1 MSDKICPNCNS
12 KINENSKFCPECGC
26 SLENQNEN
34 VNQEKKQD
42 FFSFTEDIASKI
54 QNKLD
59 NEDIFNTNEIKE
71 LIRNLDEESIN
82 KLLDKYGISPS
93 RIKFLT
99 LNKLFEKVDISKLK
113 EDLVEFGIIS
123 PDSDIE
129 TVKAEVIVE
138 EEDEETTTP
147 DEEEKEATEAEVVEE
162 SVEEVE
168 EPDEEDVVE
177 ESAEEVVEDEKETT
191 EEEVVEE
198 SAEEESPDDDETV
211 VSDEEVVEE
220 PDEEDVVEEESQDEE
235 GTAAPEE
242 DTTEEKPSDNPSIC
256 SECGFENRP
265 NVKFCTKCG
274 NKLI

>member
-162 SVEEVE
+162 SAEEVE

>member
-71 LIRNLDEESIN
+71 MIRNLDEESIN

-162 SVEEVE
+162 SAEEVVEEEKEATEEIVE
-168 EPDEEDVVE
+168 EPAEEDVVE
-177 ESAEEVVEDEKETT
+177 E
-191 EEEVVEE
+191 
-198 SAEEESPDDDETV
+198 ESPDDETV

-220 PDEEDVVEEESQDEE
+220 SAEEDVVEEESQDEE
-235 GTAAPEE
+235 ETAAPEE

>member
-71 LIRNLDEESIN
+71 MIRNLDEESIN

-113 EDLVEFGIIS
+113 EDLIEFGIIS

-147 DEEEKEATEAEVVEE
+147 DEEEKEATEE
-162 SVEEVE
+162 
-168 EPDEEDVVE
+168 VVE
-177 ESAEEVVEDEKETT
+177 ESAEEDVVEEESPDDETVVSDEEVVEEEIEST

-198 SAEEESPDDDETV
+198 SAEEESPDDETV

-220 PDEEDVVEEESQDEE
+220 PAEEDVVEEESQDEE
-235 GTAAPEE
+235 ETAAPEE

>member
-12 KINENSKFCPECGC
+12 KINESSKFCPECGC

-34 VNQEKKQD
+34 TGQEKKQD

-59 NEDIFNTNEIKE
+59 NEDIFNTNDIKE
-71 LIRNLDEESIN
+71 MIRNLDGEAIN

-99 LNKLFEKVDISKLK
+99 LNKLFDKVDISKLK
-113 EDLVEFGIIS
+113 EDLIEFGIIS

-138 EEDEETTTP
+138 DEDEETTTH
-147 DEEEKEATEAEVVEE
+147 DEDVVEEEKEATE
-162 SVEEVE
+162 
-168 EPDEEDVVE
+168 D
-177 ESAEEVVEDEKETT
+177 
-191 EEEVVEE
+191 
-198 SAEEESPDDDETV
+198 
-211 VSDEEVVEE
+211 EVVEE
-220 PDEEDVVEEESQDEE
+220 PAEKESLDDEETTAPDEDVVEEEKEV
-235 GTAAPEE
+235 
-242 DTTEEKPSDNPSIC
+242 TEEKPSDNSSIC

>member
-162 SVEEVE
+162 SAEEVE

-235 GTAAPEE
+235 ETAAPEE

>member
-1 MSDKICPNCNS
+1 MGQNMSDKICPNCNS
-12 KINENSKFCPECGC
+12 KINESSKFCPECGC

-34 VNQEKKQD
+34 MGQEKKQD

-54 QNKLD
+54 QNRLD

-71 LIRNLDEESIN
+71 MIRNLNEESIN

-99 LNKLFEKVDISKLK
+99 LNKLFDKVDISKLK

-162 SVEEVE
+162 SAEEVE

-177 ESAEEVVEDEKETT
+177 ESDEEVVEDEKE
-191 EEEVVEE
+191 
-198 SAEEESPDDDETV
+198 SS
-211 VSDEEVVEE
+211 
-220 PDEEDVVEEESQDEE
+220 EEDVVEEESPDEE
-235 GTAAPEE
+235 ETAAPEE